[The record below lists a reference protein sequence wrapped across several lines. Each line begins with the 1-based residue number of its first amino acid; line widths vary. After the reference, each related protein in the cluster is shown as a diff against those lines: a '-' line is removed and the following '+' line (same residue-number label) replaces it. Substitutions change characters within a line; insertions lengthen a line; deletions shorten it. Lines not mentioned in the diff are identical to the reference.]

1 MRAAYFI
8 LVAILC
14 VSSADAKP
22 LPRKDVLAR
31 YFRFEDPA
39 PLSCLYSYF
48 PPFFIQHGMELKD
61 FIRSAAFRRIRGQF
75 GDRKAVDA
83 IYVRAMQMTNNNTA
97 LALLISTIACFD
109 HRYVGLNVPI
119 LSFYFPLSNES
130 EEEFER
136 RLSHLPVKLY
146 EDGPRTESGDR
157 DKLQHFFG
165 SAFLTVVFESRN
177 ASMRFGEFVEQGEEA
192 IIVGGINDDRDLRSD
207 RQGQDFGVALLENNL
222 CFPSTFIITPLVS
235 GKPGSAMMV
244 NNVPLCA
251 GVW

>member
-8 LVAILC
+8 VVAVLC
-14 VSSADAKP
+14 VGVVNTKP
-22 LPRKDVLAR
+22 LPRKDMLAR

-61 FIRSAAFRRIRGQF
+61 FIRSSMFRRIRGQF

-83 IYVRAMQMTNNNTA
+83 IYVRAMQLTNNNTA
-97 LALLISTIACFD
+97 LALLLSTIACFD
-109 HRYVGLNVPI
+109 HPYVGLNVPV
-119 LSFYFPLSNES
+119 LSIYFPLSNES
-130 EEEFER
+130 NEEFDR
-136 RLSHLPVKLY
+136 RVSHLPVKLY
-146 EDGPRTESGDR
+146 EDTPRTEQGDH

-192 IIVGGINDDRDLRSD
+192 IIVGGINDDRDLRAD
-207 RQGQDFGVALLENNL
+207 RQGQDFGVAVLENNL
-222 CFPSTFIITPLVS
+222 CFPSKFMITPLVS
-235 GKPGSAMMV
+235 GKPDARV
-244 NNVPLCA
+244 ANNVPLCA
-251 GVW
+251 GAW